1 MSGQAPRYA
10 CGVLGTSGMSAHL
23 HLVMYQRKG
32 LAAVRSPNKN
42 DQYDYTTLIKKE
54 IFMIKSKMTVWYI
67 TLIIILLIS
76 GNCKNSTEPDKDPIC
91 FTVSQYTSKVTVNH
105 IWNSNASQE
114 VDLTGMSAGEVT
126 IRRENESHT
135 LVFTNI
141 TKNTGIIQSFT
152 VVIDGNS
159 YSYPKNK
166 C

>member
-1 MSGQAPRYA
+1 M
-10 CGVLGTSGMSAHL
+10 V
-23 HLVMYQRKG
+23 
-32 LAAVRSPNKN
+32 
-42 DQYDYTTLIKKE
+42 
-54 IFMIKSKMTVWYI
+54 KSKMTFFYI
-67 TLIIILLIS
+67 VIIIIS
-76 GNCKNSTEPDKDPIC
+76 ISSYKCKNSTEPDKDPIC
-91 FTVSQYTSKVTVNH
+91 FTVSQYSSKVTVNH

-114 VDLTGMSAGEVT
+114 VDLTGMTAGQVT

-141 TKNTGIIQSFT
+141 TKNTGIIESFN